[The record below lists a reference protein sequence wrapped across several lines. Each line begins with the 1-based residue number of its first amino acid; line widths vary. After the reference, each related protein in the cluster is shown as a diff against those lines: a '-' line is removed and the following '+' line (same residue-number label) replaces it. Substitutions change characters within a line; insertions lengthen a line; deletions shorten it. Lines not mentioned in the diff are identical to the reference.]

1 MNLLH
6 IGDFILAL
14 TTSDLR
20 AINNFSPTLR
30 FFYELTNSASAANWL
45 LWLTITG
52 LAILVYKLGFAKKL
66 PLMKSAIIYLF
77 LIVGCLF
84 LTFLAIFLPITE
96 GLMVAALILIIY
108 KIRLNRE
115 KKAGTFN
122 KS

>member
-1 MNLLH
+1 MNILNFD
-6 IGDFILAL
+6 GFVLAL
-14 TTSDLR
+14 TRSDLR
-20 AINNFSPTLR
+20 AIDNFSPTLK
-30 FFYELTNSASAANWL
+30 FFYQLTDSAQTSNWL

-66 PLMKSAIIYLF
+66 PLLKSAIIYLF

-84 LTFLAIFLPITE
+84 LTFLAIFLPIAE

-115 KKAGTFN
+115 R
-122 KS
+122 KSGALERN